1 MAFLCDLAIFRTWS
15 IQILIEISLPSVC
28 RPRSL
33 VIDTQCSQLR
43 RELSCH
49 PTEPCIILSIAVVL
63 HILIRM
69 WMSVVFAQAR
79 FCWKSFAL
87 VSISKPISKTK
98 YARNIQ
104 SSPNQMQVSLKSV
117 TKILQPLQ
125 QFCKCGFEYFHRQSF
140 LETMAQPGV
149 MDSKSWEVLDQDGKK
164 LVLEKQL
171 SRCFVSN
178 HHFLYSIKG
187 IKCELDECVRSKQI
201 HAVWALVAKGFS
213 ASTWAD
219 ESQHTREVHRCHQLL
234 WRSCQVFRWPYFILL
249 CCFKNQCDAIF
260 FSVVGIGTRMGGSS
274 RHSKQPR
281 SR

>member
-1 MAFLCDLAIFRTWS
+1 MHHIVNSSRVAHINSHVNVSCVCSSKILLKEFRTCFH
-15 IQILIEISLPSVC
+15 QQ
-28 RPRSL
+28 
-33 VIDTQCSQLR
+33 TNQQN
-43 RELSCH
+43 
-49 PTEPCIILSIAVVL
+49 
-63 HILIRM
+63 
-69 WMSVVFAQAR
+69 Q
-79 FCWKSFAL
+79 
-87 VSISKPISKTK
+87 
-98 YARNIQ
+98 YAKNIQ

-164 LVLEKQL
+164 IVLEKQL

-213 ASTWAD
+213 ASAWAD

-249 CCFKNQCDAIF
+249 CCFKNQCDAILF
-260 FSVVGIGTRMGGSS
+260 FCGRYRKRGWVDHQDIQRSHGVVSNSVC
-274 RHSKQPR
+274 HSWC
-281 SR
+281 SNLIVN